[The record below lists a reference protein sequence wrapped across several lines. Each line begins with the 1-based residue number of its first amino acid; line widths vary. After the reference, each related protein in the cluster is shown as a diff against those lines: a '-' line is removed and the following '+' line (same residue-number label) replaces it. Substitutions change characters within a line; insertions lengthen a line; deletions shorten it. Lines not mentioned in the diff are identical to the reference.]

1 MNEMSKD
8 MIVNIESNMDNSM
21 EANKRLRSDKSILMN
36 DNDIDNKRTVV
47 SKTKMANNSER

>member
-21 EANKRLRSDKSILMN
+21 EANKKLRSDKSILMN

>member
-8 MIVNIESNMDNSM
+8 MIVNIESNIDNSM

-36 DNDIDNKRTVV
+36 DNDKRTVV